1 MTFSQSCSALFRN
14 SIHHIIKSN
23 TPHVYF
29 TQIDD
34 METLRFAREED
45 LRTAAGL
52 KVGDVIK
59 IRKILQENSVCLAL
73 DDSTIE
79 LESTSASDRSSCDT
93 SNENGKLVEEV
104 RNFPPKMSG
113 V

>member
-1 MTFSQSCSALFRN
+1 MTFSQSCSALVRN
-14 SIHHIIKSN
+14 SIHHIFKSN

-45 LRTAAGL
+45 LRTAGL

-93 SNENGKLVEEV
+93 SNENGKLVVEV